1 MSLGSMITK
10 ARKDAGLS
18 IDDLS
23 AATNIRV
30 PLLRQM
36 ESDNFSQCGGETYA
50 RGHLRNI
57 ATKLNVD
64 EQMFLTAFEDEQMH
78 VDRSMQDLL
87 VENNVMREP
96 RESRKVSW
104 KVLVAISVTTLF
116 IAGFAQF
123 FISNDSTPD
132 IPVALEE
139 TAAPTAEP
147 TVEPTAEPSAEPT
160 AAPTIVEEA
169 EPTDEPVVSTGEGV
183 EVIITA
189 TRGRSWLYVSDSTG
203 RALFSGQISQGA
215 SRTFTASEQLNLK
228 VGNAGGVDLMVNG
241 KKLDPIGVDGQVVS
255 VSYGVDS

>member
-1 MSLGSMITK
+1 MSLGSLITK

-50 RGHLRNI
+50 RGHLRNL

-64 EQMFLTAFEDEQMH
+64 PQIFLSAFEDEQMH

-96 RESRKVSW
+96 GERRKVSW
-104 KVLVAISVTTLF
+104 KVLVVISISTLF

-123 FISNDSTPD
+123 FISNDSTTD

-139 TAAPTAEP
+139 TTEPSASAEPTVEATAEP
-147 TVEPTAEPSAEPT
+147 TVEPTTEATAEPT
-160 AAPTIVEEA
+160 E
-169 EPTDEPVVSTGEGV
+169 EPVVSTGEGV

-189 TRGRSWLYVSDSTG
+189 TRARSWLFVSDSRG
-203 RALFSGQISQGA
+203 RTLFSGQISRGV
-215 SRTFTASEQLNLK
+215 SKTFTASEQLNLK
-228 VGNAGGVDLMVNG
+228 VGNAGGVDLLVNG
-241 KKLDPIGVDGQVVS
+241 KIVDPLGSDGQVVS

>member
-23 AATNIRV
+23 AATNIRG

-64 EQMFLTAFEDEQMH
+64 PLLFLSAFEDEQMH

-87 VENNVMREP
+87 VENSVMREP
-96 RESRKVSW
+96 GESRKVSW
-104 KVLVAISVTTLF
+104 KVLSAISISTLL
-116 IAGFAQF
+116 IAGLVQ
-123 FISNDSTPD
+123 ILVTNNSSLD

-139 TAAPTAEP
+139 TTQPSA
-147 TVEPTAEPSAEPT
+147 SAEPT
-160 AAPTIVEEA
+160 T
-169 EPTDEPVVSTGEGV
+169 EPADDSVVSTGEGV

-189 TRGRSWLYVSDSTG
+189 TRARSWLFVSDSSG
-203 RALFSGQISQGA
+203 RTLFSGQISQGI
-215 SRTFTASEQLNLK
+215 SKTFTTSEQLNLK
-228 VGNAGGVDLMVNG
+228 VGNAGGVDLTVNG
-241 KKLDPIGVDGQVVS
+241 KKLDPVGVDGQVVS